1 MKTCNWHVEIKHSKL
16 VTQLANN
23 MVLTLKYFLP
33 DIVVYPAGHFGRG
46 YGPETID
53 NVACTGLETPLLSCP
68 HNKSSLSSYN
78 AAAMKCQRGNVSLM
92 VGSGHHP
99 FLIVLSLSCMI

>member
-1 MKTCNWHVEIKHSKL
+1 MYS
-16 VTQLANN
+16 
-23 MVLTLKYFLP
+23 
-33 DIVVYPAGHFGRG
+33 AGHFGRG

-53 NVACTGLETPLLSCP
+53 NVACTGLETTLLSCP

-99 FLIVLSLSCMI
+99 FHIVLSLPLYDLLI